1 MHAIHFIIQNHFPR
15 ILNRSTLQGGTDQVK
30 LQKELMEVQAEAKKS
45 KAEADRLLQL
55 MKNTQEQENVKDK
68 LIKELQ
74 E

>member
-1 MHAIHFIIQNHFPR
+1 MQAGDAPAA
-15 ILNRSTLQGGTDQVK
+15 GGADQEK
-30 LQKELMEVQAEAKKS
+30 LQKDLADAQEEAKKT

-55 MKNTQEQENVKDK
+55 VKTTQEEQGVKDK

>member
-1 MHAIHFIIQNHFPR
+1 
-15 ILNRSTLQGGTDQVK
+15 
-30 LQKELMEVQAEAKKS
+30 MEVQAEAKKS

>member
-1 MHAIHFIIQNHFPR
+1 M
-15 ILNRSTLQGGTDQVK
+15 DY
-30 LQKELMEVQAEAKKS
+30 QAEAKKS

-55 MKNTQEQENVKDK
+55 VKNTQEQENVKDK

>member
-1 MHAIHFIIQNHFPR
+1 M
-15 ILNRSTLQGGTDQVK
+15 K